1 MECANK
7 GTAESG
13 GERRGKVNAKALSSR
28 SPSASL
34 HIYIRYVT
42 TYTAPSFAAHPLRIA
57 QSPTMSANMLHN
69 SLLRPAILHILR
81 AAGFHSARPSVIDT
95 LADITARYLLLLA
108 SRTATNAYSNHNTL
122 EPEITDVRMA
132 LQDCGLL
139 TPSLTAAEEAW
150 KEALSKPLEE
160 YPERNGLRA
169 KERMRRDEEDTRD
182 VREFVDWVRGA
193 QNAEIRR
200 IAGLEAQR
208 TTEATDMEGRG
219 DLEDYLTG
227 MYTFLTRQMWVL
239 GKLSHSGRGDRNA
252 DKCSA
257 ALMKK
262 HSKTGVESRYQGT
275 VLGQPAEARPVRIEG
290 GPVETIQEWVLRTQ
304 QRSAKLDALKETKG
318 HAIESI
324 ETNGNSTGD

>member
-1 MECANK
+1 
-7 GTAESG
+7 
-13 GERRGKVNAKALSSR
+13 
-28 SPSASL
+28 
-34 HIYIRYVT
+34 
-42 TYTAPSFAAHPLRIA
+42 
-57 QSPTMSANMLHN
+57 MSANTLHN

-108 SRTATNAYSNHNTL
+108 SRTATNAYCNHNTL
-122 EPEITDVRMA
+122 EPDITDVRMA

-150 KEALSKPLEE
+150 KEALRKPLEE

-219 DLEDYLTG
+219 DLEDYLT
-227 MYTFLTRQMWVL
+227 
-239 GKLSHSGRGDRNA
+239 
-252 DKCSA
+252 

-304 QRSAKLDALKETKG
+304 QRSVKLDALKETNG
-318 HAIESI
+318 HTMESI

>member
-13 GERRGKVNAKALSSR
+13 GECRGKVNAKASSLR

-42 TYTAPSFAAHPLRIA
+42 TYTAPSFAAHPLRTA
-57 QSPTMSANMLHN
+57 QFLTMSANTLHN

-108 SRTATNAYSNHNTL
+108 SRTATNAHSNHNTL
-122 EPEITDVRMA
+122 EPDITDVRMA

-150 KEALSKPLEE
+150 KEALRKPLEE

-208 TTEATDMEGRG
+208 TIEATDMEGRG
-219 DLEDYLTG
+219 DLEDYLTS
-227 MYTFLTRQMWVL
+227 MYNFPTRQCVVL
-239 GKLSHSGRGDRNA
+239 GRLGHSGRGDRNT
-252 DKCSA
+252 DKCST

-304 QRSAKLDALKETKG
+304 QRSAKLDALKETNG